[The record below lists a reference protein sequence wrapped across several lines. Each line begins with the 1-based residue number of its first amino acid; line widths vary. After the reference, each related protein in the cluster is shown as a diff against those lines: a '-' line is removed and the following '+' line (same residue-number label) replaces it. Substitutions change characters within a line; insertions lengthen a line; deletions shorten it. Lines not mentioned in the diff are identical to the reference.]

1 MKTLVVAFGL
11 AVAVLVGA
19 ATNAASLVLPLGK
32 GITVFRVP
40 KPGPLPPPRVTPDV
54 LGRLP
59 PTPVRPDEVPGP
71 LPPPRVTPDEVL
83 GLGLPAGTPRA
94 IADIVTEVRDL
105 GRADRQ
111 ILASEF
117 PALKSIINPDS
128 NDRTP
133 NTTVDELAKVANS
146 LRSSISQRAD
156 ELKSNRAKSAAAA
169 LSLVSRAIEAI
180 PPDALL
186 TQETLENYLKNRID
200 TLAGAEAKTDAPR
213 YTLDIVSGKLTLP
226 FEQSVGSSFKV
237 KVGEVNVYKIVTRLV
252 KLAAEYGLICLA
264 ISSTA
269 PSPITDCFEKIAE
282 AMSDLVSWLHHDPAI
297 QTIIEGGEAASA
309 LAPSQAAH

>member
-19 ATNAASLVLPLGK
+19 ATNAASLVFLPGE
-32 GITVFRVP
+32 GIKV
-40 KPGPLPPPRVTPDV
+40 LPPRPPQVTPGEV
-54 LGRLP
+54 PGRLP
-59 PTPVRPDEVPGP
+59 PPPVGPNEVP
-71 LPPPRVTPDEVL
+71 

-105 GRADRQ
+105 KPADRQ

-133 NTTVDELAKVANS
+133 NTTVDELAKVANAW
-146 LRSSISQRAD
+146 RSPISQRAE
-156 ELKSNRAKSAAAA
+156 ELKSNRAKLSAAA
-169 LSLVSRAIEAI
+169 LSLVRRAVEAIPPEAI

-186 TQETLENYLKNRID
+186 TQETLASFLKNRID
-200 TLAGAEAKTDAPR
+200 TLAGAEAKADTPR

-252 KLAAEYGLICLA
+252 KLATEYGLICLA
-264 ISSTA
+264 ISSVHA
-269 PSPITDCFEKIAE
+269 DCFEKIAE
-282 AMSDLVSWLHHDPAI
+282 AMSDLVYWLHHDPTI